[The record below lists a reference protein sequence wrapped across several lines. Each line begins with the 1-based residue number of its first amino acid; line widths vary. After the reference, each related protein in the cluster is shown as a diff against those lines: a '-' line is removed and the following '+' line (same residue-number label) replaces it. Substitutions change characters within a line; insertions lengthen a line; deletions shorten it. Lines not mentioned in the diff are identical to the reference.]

1 MQKATQTRLLLLLAI
16 ISLGILSRAFT
27 TGLPILDN
35 YLGDGLYAAMFF
47 ILGTIALKGRERLA
61 AVLAGLI
68 VGSMEVFQISNI
80 PLELSTSA
88 NPLVRLVARLIGT
101 TFGYLDILAYLIGI
115 LLCYLIDRYL
125 VFGRSSHSSPHAP

>member
-1 MQKATQTRLLLLLAI
+1 VTKATQTRLLLLLAI
-16 ISLGILSRAFT
+16 ISLGILSRSST

-47 ILGTIALKGRERLA
+47 ILCTIALKGRERLS

-68 VGSMEVFQISNI
+68 VGSMEVFQLSGI

-101 TFGYLDILAYLIGI
+101 TFSYLDILAYAIGI
-115 LLCYLIDRYL
+115 LLCSLIYRYL
-125 VFGRSSHSSPHAP
+125 VFGKTTLK